1 MKSEK
6 EKMLGGE
13 LYSPLDPQLFAERQ
27 RVRLLFKAFNDT
39 SDDQRAERIHL
50 LQQIILMA
58 GKGLLSNRPFTVT
71 MAVISLLVIM
81 FTLTSTV

>member
-13 LYSPLDPQLFAERQ
+13 LYNPLDPQLVAERQ

-50 LQQIILMA
+50 LQQII
-58 GKGLLSNRPFTVT
+58 KGGGQEL
-71 MAVISLLVIM
+71 IY
-81 FTLTSTV
+81 

>member
-13 LYSPLDPQLFAERQ
+13 LYNPLDPQLFTERQ

-39 SDDQRAERIHL
+39 SDDQRAERLRL
-50 LQQIILMA
+50 LQEII
-58 GKGLLSNRPFTVT
+58 KGGRKGFMDRTAFLL
-71 MAVISLLVIM
+71 
-81 FTLTSTV
+81 